1 MARDPSGAAGNLAA
15 RLAVM
20 SKIRE
25 QFQTPPDAPLAG
37 EASGDLRPFVVFT
50 QLRARG
56 PYIYAGWLEAA
67 DQAMAMAFAKEHYGQ
82 DQECVNIQVIPREAI
97 TSSDGLY
104 GAARGR
110 SPEHVSPTHPPAL
123 SLKGRGSTEQPSPQP
138 SPTPGVGR
146 GGQAFAVYTQKKS
159 GDLWLTAGTVDA
171 DFPAAAIDAARKAI
185 KQATTAHA
193 IWVVAESDVISTH
206 GDLIWRHT
214 DQSYRLARGY
224 GREVR
229 AKWVAF
235 RDEKQ
240 LAEYEKD
247 DLAEA
252 F

>member
-1 MARDPSGAAGNLAA
+1 
-15 RLAVM
+15 M

-25 QFQTPPDAPLAG
+25 QFTSPPATPLQVDPT
-37 EASGDLRPFVVFT
+37 GDLRPYVIFT
-50 QLRARG
+50 QLKAG
-56 PYIYAGWLEAA
+56 GVFVYAGWLEAV
-67 DQAMAMAFAKEHYGQ
+67 DDDMAMAFAKEHYGQ
-82 DQECVNIQVIPREAI
+82 DQECVNIQAIRREHI
-97 TSSDGLY
+97 TGSDGLY
-104 GAARGR
+104 
-110 SPEHVSPTHPPAL
+110 VS
-123 SLKGRGSTEQPSPQP
+123 EDD
-138 SPTPGVGR
+138 R
-146 GGQAFAVYTQKKS
+146 GGSFAVFTQKRA
-159 GDLWLTAGTVDA
+159 GDMWLSAGNLQSAT
-171 DFPAAAIDAARKAI
+171 PQAAIESAQITI
-185 KQATTAHA
+185 KQAAAAHA
-193 IWVVAESDVISTH
+193 VWVIPTDKIISTH

>member
-1 MARDPSGAAGNLAA
+1 
-15 RLAVM
+15 M

-25 QFQTPPDAPLAG
+25 QFAAPPPTPLAV
-37 EASGDLRPFVVFT
+37 EPTGDLKPYVIFT
-50 QLRARG
+50 QLRANG

-67 DQAMAMAFAKEHYGQ
+67 DDDMAMAFAKEHYGQ
-82 DQECVNIQVIPREAI
+82 DQECVNIQAIRREDI

-104 GAARGR
+104 TGSAAN
-110 SPEHVSPTHPPAL
+110 
-123 SLKGRGSTEQPSPQP
+123 GSYS
-138 SPTPGVGR
+138 V
-146 GGQAFAVYTQKKS
+146 FTQKKA
-159 GDLWLTAGTVDA
+159 GDLWLSAGTVDEA
-171 DFPAAAIDAARKAI
+171 TPQAAIETARKVI
-185 KQATTAHA
+185 KQAAAAHA
-193 IWVVAESDVISTH
+193 IWVVPVDRIISTH

-229 AKWVAF
+229 AKWIAF
-235 RDEKQ
+235 RDEKK